1 VLTSNPAPR
10 WLRVLALLAALVG
23 AALVL
28 ASAWHQDLTY
38 DEPYHMQ
45 WARRL
50 LEERVSERRSDPMWN
65 SKTPVMMAHV
75 LAKRTARRAG
85 LRDPRVLMFCARLPG
100 LLCYLAVLGA
110 TFWLGRRWLGASA
123 GYLALLPV
131 ALDPSLIAN
140 SAVATV
146 DAPYTLAVLLALG
159 AGLAYAHRPSGW
171 RAALLGLALSFAFA
185 TKFTAFLLLPGV
197 LALPWLAASKERVG
211 PPPTWRARLAHFMAL
226 GATATLGVCASYLF
240 VDVAVPLGAVLW
252 KSTLMNQVAQALP
265 GWRLPLP
272 SDFLTGFDISLAHER
287 GRAWAVL
294 ILDRHY
300 PDGVWWYY
308 LVSWLLK
315 TPLTFVL
322 AQVVGLVLLL
332 RARPLQQRPA
342 LYAIAWNLGLHL
354 VYFSCLFRAQIG
366 YRYLLAGVPL
376 LALLAAT
383 GFTLATPTWP
393 RAPRLRVAAGV
404 GLLLALLLE
413 HRPYWGNA
421 LAFTNALVQPKAQ
434 AFRYLTNSSIDWGQN
449 DERVLPWLERRRR
462 VWPVLHFEPTHVRP
476 GINVMGLN
484 SLAGGGSLRQFRYLR
499 EHLNPGGH
507 FGHTYLWFDVD
518 AAFYERMLDEDRR
531 LRARPE
537 DGPPCAP
544 ASTLG
549 PLDVT
554 QVGRFPETDEPS
566 PAWVVCVSTQQPVD
580 LGFFA
585 EQGTPMLGKPE
596 WLVREWDRLRPGEAA
611 WYRLDPGVHA
621 LAVTRL
627 ARYVGHFEL
636 RGAGR
641 AGVRFGLR
649 PGRVR
654 KGRPLEWLTWTG
666 TRATPGDA
674 DHRAAAPSAGS
685 SAAQDDD

>member
-1 VLTSNPAPR
+1 MPAPR
-10 WLRVLALLAALVG
+10 LLRALTLLVVLVG
-23 AALVL
+23 TASVV

-85 LRDPRVLMFCARLPG
+85 LRDPRALAFCARLPG
-100 LLCYLAVLGA
+100 LFTYLAVLGV
-110 TFWLGRRWLGASA
+110 TFALGRRLLSETAA
-123 GYLALLPV
+123 CLALVPV

-146 DAPYTLAVLLALG
+146 DAPYTLAVLLAVA
-159 AGLAYAHRPSGW
+159 AGLAYALRPGW
-171 RAALLGLALSFAFA
+171 KQAALLGLALAVAFA

-197 LALPWLAASKERVG
+197 LALPWLARRDAPPASHGLSRS
-211 PPPTWRARLAHFMAL
+211 ARLGHLLMLSAMMA
-226 GATATLGVCASYLF
+226 LGVCAAYLF
-240 VDVAVPLGAVLW
+240 VEVAVPLGAVVW
-252 KSTLMNQVAQALP
+252 KSTLMNHVASLLP
-265 GWRLPLP
+265 GLRLPLP

-294 ILDRHY
+294 ILDRSF

-308 LVSWLLK
+308 LASWLLK
-315 TPLTFVL
+315 TPLAFVC
-322 AQVVGLVLLL
+322 AQGVGLALLL
-332 RARPLQQRPA
+332 RTRPVAARPVLLA
-342 LYAIAWNLGLHL
+342 LAWNLGLHL
-354 VYFSCLFRAQIG
+354 IYFSCLFRAQIG
-366 YRYLLAGVPL
+366 YRYMLAGVPL
-376 LALLAAT
+376 LALLAAAGWT
-383 GFTLATPTWP
+383 VMTRPWKSAWAAL
-393 RAPRLRVAAGV
+393 AAG
-404 GLLLALLLE
+404 LALVACVE
-413 HRPYWGNA
+413 QGPYWGNA

-434 AFRYLTNSSIDWGQN
+434 AFRFLTNSSIDWGQN
-449 DERVLPWLERRRR
+449 DERVQAWLAQQRR
-462 VWPVLHFEPTHVRP
+462 VWPVLHFEPTHARP

-484 SLAGGGSLRQFRYLR
+484 SLAGGGSYRQFRFLR

-518 AAFYERMLDEDRR
+518 AAFYERMLGEDRR
-531 LRARPE
+531 LRPRPE
-537 DGPPCAP
+537 DAPPCAD
-544 ASTLG
+544 ALTLG
-549 PLDVT
+549 PLELA
-554 QVGRFPETDEPS
+554 QAGRFPESDEPS
-566 PAWVVCVSTQQPVD
+566 PAWVLCVTTQQPVD

-611 WYRLDPGVHA
+611 WYRLEPGLHA

-627 ARYVGHFEL
+627 ARYIGHFEA
-636 RGAGR
+636 RGPGAGS
-641 AGVRFGLR
+641 VRVRLR

-654 KGRPLEWLTWTG
+654 KGRPLEWLPLASALPPTSTQS
-666 TRATPGDA
+666 T
-674 DHRAAAPSAGS
+674 AAPMRSEADELSDEDAPGS
-685 SAAQDDD
+685 